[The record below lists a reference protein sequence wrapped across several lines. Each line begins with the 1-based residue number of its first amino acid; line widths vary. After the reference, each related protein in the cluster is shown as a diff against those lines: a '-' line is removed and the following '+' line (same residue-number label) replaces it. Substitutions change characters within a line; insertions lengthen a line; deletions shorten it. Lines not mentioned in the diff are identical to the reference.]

1 MKLEFIQVFYAPEP
15 FIGIAPGRL
24 DVMGGIADYSG
35 SLLLQMPIA
44 EETRVSLMPS
54 TDGVF
59 TASTDAIVQHQ
70 QFSISLDQLKGLNLH
85 EIGDQIKQLPGGDW
99 AVYVL
104 GCFKVLE
111 QAIGLQWEGATVF
124 VESSVPAGKGVS
136 SSAAIEVATMHAI
149 QRAYGLSI
157 PPLQLAILS
166 QQVEN
171 QVVGA
176 ACGLMDQLS
185 VNFGKKDHLL
195 PLVCQPCSVFDP
207 IPIPEGIRFIGL
219 DSGVRHAVSGASYGD
234 VRTAAFMG
242 FVMAMMEVGIDPVQ
256 SPYQGYLANIPM
268 ETFLTSFMNLIPE
281 QISGK
286 AFLDRYQDHMDT
298 ATTVIQDRIYHT
310 RAAALHPVQENHRI
324 KKFLA
329 ILKNGDDPKEA
340 GRLMLESHAGYQ
352 HVGLGEAVTDRIVE
366 LVRARGLGHGIAG
379 ARISGGG
386 SGGTVTMMLTSE
398 EGYTVMQGIRQQLES
413 EIGKSLKVFEGS
425 SNGAHLRG

>member
-15 FIGIAPGRL
+15 SIGIAPGRL

-44 EETRVSLMPS
+44 EETRVSLLPNA
-54 TDGVF
+54 DGVF
-59 TASTDAIVQHQ
+59 TAKTDAPVPQQ
-70 QFSISLDQLKGLNLH
+70 QFSISLDQLNNLTFH
-85 EIGDQIKQLPGGDW
+85 EVGERMKQLPGGDW
-99 AVYVL
+99 AVYIL
-104 GCFKVLE
+104 GCFIVLE
-111 QAIGLQWEGATVF
+111 QAAGLQWEGATVF
-124 VESSVPAGKGVS
+124 VQSSVPAGKGVS
-136 SSAAIEVATMHAI
+136 SSAAIEVATMHAV

-157 PPLQLAILS
+157 PPIDLAKLS

-171 QVVGA
+171 QIVGA

-195 PLVCQPCSVFDP
+195 PLICQPSTVFDP
-207 IPIPEGIRFIGL
+207 IPIPDGIRFVGL

-242 FVMAMMEVGIDPVQ
+242 YVMAMKESGIDPMQ
-256 SPYQGYLANIPM
+256 SPYQGYLANIPL
-268 ETFLTSFMNLIPE
+268 ETFQTSFLHLIPE

-286 AFLDRYQDHMDT
+286 AFLDRYQHMDL
-298 ATTVIQDRIYHT
+298 ATTVIADRVYYP

-324 KKFLA
+324 KKFLD
-329 ILKNGDDPKEA
+329 ILTNGDDPEEA
-340 GRLMLESHAGYQ
+340 GRLMLASHEGYQ
-352 HVGLGEAVTDRIVE
+352 SVGLGEAITDRIVE

-386 SGGTVTMMLTSE
+386 SGGTVTMMLTNE
-398 EGYTVMQGIRQQLES
+398 EGYDVMQGIRSQIEA
-413 EIGKSLKVFEGS
+413 ETGKSLKVFEGS
-425 SNGAHLRG
+425 SDGAHLRP

>member
-1 MKLEFIQVFYAPEP
+1 MKLEFIQAYYALEP
-15 FIGIAPGRL
+15 SIGIAPGRL

-44 EETRVSLMPS
+44 EETTVSLIPG

-59 TASTDAIVQHQ
+59 TVTTDALVADQR
-70 QFSISLDQLKGLNLH
+70 FSIYLDQLKSLTLH
-85 EIGDQIKQLPGGDW
+85 ELGERVKQLPGGDW
-99 AVYVL
+99 AVYIL
-104 GCFKVLE
+104 GCFFVLE
-111 QAIGLQWEGATVF
+111 QAIGLQWEGATVS

-195 PLVCQPCSVFDP
+195 PLVCQPSTVFDP
-207 IPIPEGIRFIGL
+207 IPIPDRIRFVGL
-219 DSGVRHAVSGASYGD
+219 DSGVRHAVSSASYSD
-234 VRTAAFMG
+234 VRAAAFMG
-242 FVMAMMEVGIDPVQ
+242 YVMAMKERGIDPMQ
-256 SPYQGYLANIPM
+256 SPYQGYLANIPL
-268 ETFLTSFMNLIPE
+268 ETFQTSFLHLVPE
-281 QISGK
+281 QISGD
-286 AFLDRYQDHMDT
+286 AFLDRYHHHMDM
-298 ATTVIQDRIYHT
+298 ATTVIPDRVYYP

-324 KKFLA
+324 KKFLD
-329 ILKNGDDPKEA
+329 ILKNGDDPEEA
-340 GRLMLESHAGYQ
+340 GRLMLASHEGYQ
-352 HVGLGEAVTDRIVE
+352 AVGLGETVTDRIVE

-398 EGYTVMQGIRQQLES
+398 EGYAAMQGIRLQIET
-413 EIGKSLKVFEGS
+413 ETGKSLKVFEGS
-425 SNGAHLRG
+425 SDGAHFRP